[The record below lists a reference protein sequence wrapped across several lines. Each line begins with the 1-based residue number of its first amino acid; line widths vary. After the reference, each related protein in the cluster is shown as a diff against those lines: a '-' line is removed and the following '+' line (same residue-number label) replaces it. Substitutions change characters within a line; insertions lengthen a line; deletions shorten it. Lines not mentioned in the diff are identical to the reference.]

1 MVRGMSTYLAAVC
14 QLTTTMDVEASFH
27 EASALV
33 ARAAGL
39 GCRLVVLPE
48 NVSYMGTEEQK
59 LRLAEP
65 LEGPSFQRLGR
76 LAREHG
82 VWLLGGTLPEAS
94 GVGGKAYNTST
105 LWSPR
110 GERVAAYR
118 KIHLFDVEL
127 GEGATHKESSSV
139 EPGTRPVVAQTPLG
153 AIGLS
158 VCYDLRFP
166 RLYRALVDKGAQL
179 LTVPAAFTVPTGHA
193 HWEVLLRARAI
204 ESQCFVL
211 AAGQFG
217 ANTPTRRT
225 FGRSMIIDPWGTV
238 LATAPDRVGLA
249 VAEIDLEQQATLRR
263 NLPCLS
269 HDRPLDASMVEV
281 HASGDV

>member
-1 MVRGMSTYLAAVC
+1 MPTLAAVC
-14 QLTTTMDVEASFH
+14 QLTTTMDVEASFR
-27 EASALV
+27 EAEALV
-33 ARAAGL
+33 AKAAAMGAQ
-39 GCRLVVLPE
+39 LVALPE

-65 LEGPSFQRLGR
+65 LDGPAFQRLGA
-76 LAREHG
+76 LAKRCG
-82 VWLLGGTLPEAS
+82 VWLLGGTLPEKSERSA
-94 GVGGKAYNTST
+94 KAYNTST
-105 LWSPR
+105 LWSPS

-139 EPGTRPVVAQTPLG
+139 EPGTHPVVASTPLG
-153 AIGLS
+153 RIGMS

-166 RLYRALVDKGAQL
+166 RLYRSLVERGAEI

-211 AAGQFG
+211 APGQFG

-225 FGRSMIIDPWGTV
+225 FGHSMIIDPWGTV
-238 LATAPDRVGLA
+238 LAVVPDRTGIA
-249 VAEIDLEQQATLRR
+249 VAEIDLGQLTTLRR
-263 NLPCLS
+263 NLPCLT
-269 HDRPLDASMVEV
+269 HDRPVDASMVEER
-281 HASGDV
+281 